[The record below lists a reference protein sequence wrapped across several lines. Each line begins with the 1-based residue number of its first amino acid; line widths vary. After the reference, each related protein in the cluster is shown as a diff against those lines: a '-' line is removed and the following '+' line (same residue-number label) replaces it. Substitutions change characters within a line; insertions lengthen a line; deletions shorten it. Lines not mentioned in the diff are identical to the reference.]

1 MMQGRE
7 GETLMEEDLGKD
19 GMRGLVLNPQKKE
32 LGLDGIGGSMN
43 SSLRTKK
50 MKTYM
55 GEKRR
60 AEKYFEVVCIHSTA
74 SIFLVSRR

>member
-19 GMRGLVLNPQKKE
+19 GMRGLVLNPQKK
-32 LGLDGIGGSMN
+32 
-43 SSLRTKK
+43 RTRFGWNRRKYDFLSEDKK

-55 GEKRR
+55 EEKRR
-60 AEKYFEVVCIHSTA
+60 AEKYFEVVCVHSTA